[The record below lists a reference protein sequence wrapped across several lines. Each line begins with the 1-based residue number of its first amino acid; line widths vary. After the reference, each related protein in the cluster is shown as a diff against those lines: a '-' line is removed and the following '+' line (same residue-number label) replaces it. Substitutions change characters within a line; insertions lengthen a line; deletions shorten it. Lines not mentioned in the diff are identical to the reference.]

1 MNIPGF
7 NAEAS
12 LYKTSGHYQTSRQV
26 FNLPAPMARVI
37 SSALNEGGR
46 TVDCDTCVGGE
57 CVGCL
62 EKMLHKGEFGGLD
75 PGGGGGGGGG
85 GPVEPCLSHD
95 DCTPCVSQGPSIF
108 SPGRRFCQHSICQP
122 TASGGCSCTVFK
134 GFERCT
140 PTRNTGVL
148 QR

>member
-1 MNIPGF
+1 MNMPRF
-7 NAEAS
+7 TAQAS
-12 LYKTSGHYQTSRQV
+12 LYKTSGHYQTDRNAINPSTQMRSAIS
-26 FNLPAPMARVI
+26 PAMI
-37 SSALNEGGR
+37 DMGG
-46 TVDCDTCVGGE
+46 TVDCDSCVGGE

-62 EKMLHKGEFGGLD
+62 EKMLNKFWDLN

-85 GPVEPCLSHD
+85 GVGPVEPCVSHSV
-95 DCTPCVSQGPSIF
+95 CSECIPQGPTIF
-108 SPGRRFCQHSICQP
+108 SGGRRFCQHFICQP

-148 QR
+148 HW